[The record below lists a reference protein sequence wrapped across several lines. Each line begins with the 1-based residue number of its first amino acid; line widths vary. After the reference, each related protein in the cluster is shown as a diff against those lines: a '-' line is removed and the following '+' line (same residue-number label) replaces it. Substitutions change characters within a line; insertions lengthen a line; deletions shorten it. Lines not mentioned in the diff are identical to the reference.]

1 MRKSFMLFIV
11 AGVLLSSCGK
21 SKTPTPNPP
30 TPPPVEKEE
39 NIVFTIDPD
48 PGTTTV
54 TALSGTHSFKVN
66 LSSKLPSSGISID
79 ITTKKESDGSVLESK
94 NIKST
99 VAANDVSIGTLASG
113 VLYNVTVAVA
123 SQKTSTNN
131 ASKTFKIAR
140 K

>member
-1 MRKSFMLFIV
+1 MRKSIMLLV
-11 AGVLLSSCGK
+11 MSGVLISSCGK

-30 TPPPVEKEE
+30 TPPVEKEE
-39 NIVFTIDPD
+39 NIVFSIDPD

-54 TALSGTHSFKVN
+54 TALAGTHSFKVN
-66 LSSKLPSSGISID
+66 VTSKLPSSGVSID

-94 NIKST
+94 NIKSS
-99 VAANDVSIGTLASG
+99 VAANDVAIGTLVSG
-113 VLYNVTVAVA
+113 VLYNVTVTVS

>member
-1 MRKSFMLFIV
+1 MRKSIMLLV
-11 AGVLLSSCGK
+11 MSGVLISSCGK

-30 TPPPVEKEE
+30 TPPVEKEE
-39 NIVFTIDPD
+39 NIAFSLDPD

-54 TALSGTHSFKVN
+54 TALAGTHSFKVN
-66 LSSKLPSSGISID
+66 VNSKLPSSGVSID

-94 NIKST
+94 NIKSS
-99 VAANDVSIGTLASG
+99 VAANDVSIGTLVSG
-113 VLYNVTVAVA
+113 VLYNVTVTVS

-131 ASKTFKIAR
+131 ATKTFKIAR

>member
-1 MRKSFMLFIV
+1 MRKSIMLLV
-11 AGVLLSSCGK
+11 MSGVLISSCGK

-30 TPPPVEKEE
+30 TPPVEKEE
-39 NIVFTIDPD
+39 NIVFSIDPD

-54 TALSGTHSFKVN
+54 TALAGTHSFKVN
-66 LSSKLPSSGISID
+66 VTSKLPSSGVSID

-94 NIKST
+94 NIKSS
-99 VAANDVSIGTLASG
+99 VAANDVSIGTLVSG
-113 VLYNVTVAVA
+113 VLYNVTVTVS

>member
-1 MRKSFMLFIV
+1 MLLV
-11 AGVLLSSCGK
+11 MSGVLISSCGK

-30 TPPPVEKEE
+30 TPPVEKEE
-39 NIVFTIDPD
+39 NIVFSIDPD

-54 TALSGTHSFKVN
+54 TALAGTHSFKVN
-66 LSSKLPSSGISID
+66 VTSKLPSSGVSID

-94 NIKST
+94 NIKSS
-99 VAANDVSIGTLASG
+99 VAANDVAIGTLVSG
-113 VLYNVTVAVA
+113 VLYNVTVTVS